1 MLVVLLRGVG
11 ITNGNRAAHIVA
23 IRNAEGLLDA
33 HGVESSHVE
42 GAYNEI
48 NNKSQPHPLL

>member
-11 ITNGNRAAHIVA
+11 ITNGDRAAHIVA

-42 GAYNEI
+42 SAYNET
-48 NNKSQPHPLL
+48 NEKSQPHPLL

>member
-42 GAYNEI
+42 GAYNET
-48 NNKSQPHPLL
+48 NEKSQPHPLL

>member
-33 HGVESSHVE
+33 HGVESSHIE
-42 GAYNEI
+42 RAYNEI